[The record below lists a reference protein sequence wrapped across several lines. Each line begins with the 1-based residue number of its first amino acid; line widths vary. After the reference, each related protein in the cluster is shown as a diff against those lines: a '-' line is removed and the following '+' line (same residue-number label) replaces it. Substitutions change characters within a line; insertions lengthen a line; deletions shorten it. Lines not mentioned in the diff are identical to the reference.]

1 MTLIV
6 KTQTGNNYLIESLQ
20 NYSSTNS
27 SKKILYYH
35 CYYYYYYY
43 FKYYLFIYLFTGY
56 LFSVSKDDSNKVLS
70 VTSQNQVTLH
80 IKI

>member
-27 SKKILYYH
+27 SKKMLYYH

-43 FKYYLFIYLFTGY
+43 FKYYLFIYLLDIY
-56 LFSVSKDDSNKVLS
+56 SVSKDDSNKVLS
-70 VTSQNQVTLH
+70 VTSQNQVTVH